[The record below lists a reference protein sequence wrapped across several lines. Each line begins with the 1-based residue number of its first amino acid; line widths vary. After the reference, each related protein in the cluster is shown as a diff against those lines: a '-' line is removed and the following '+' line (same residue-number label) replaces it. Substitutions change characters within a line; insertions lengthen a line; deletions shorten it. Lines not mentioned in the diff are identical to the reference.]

1 MHSSPAI
8 VESYHP
14 GGRSGHAGPAQ
25 GRPKT
30 GSDRKIHGRKKRWGR
45 LLYRRR
51 STRRRSF
58 PASSPVDGSAG
69 VREGGRGFGGFALGQ
84 DEEEGK
90 SSGCAQAR
98 LEGETEKATGFVIQ
112 PVLAAFKSVFLSQQI
127 NINQTYQFRNRTTN
141 KLINQNHGRETRRAA
156 ISG

>member
-14 GGRSGHAGPAQ
+14 GRRSGHARPAQ

-30 GSDRKIHGRKKRWGR
+30 GSDRQIHGRKKKRWGR

-51 STRRRSF
+51 SIRRRSF

-69 VREGGRGFGGFALGQ
+69 VREGEGLGVSPSGRMTRKEKAEAAHEQGW
-84 DEEEGK
+84 
-90 SSGCAQAR
+90 
-98 LEGETEKATGFVIQ
+98 EGETERATGFVRSDSSCWASGFVII
-112 PVLAAFKSVFLSQQI
+112 KS
-127 NINQTYQFRNRTTN
+127 RT
-141 KLINQNHGRETRRAA
+141 GDRRAA